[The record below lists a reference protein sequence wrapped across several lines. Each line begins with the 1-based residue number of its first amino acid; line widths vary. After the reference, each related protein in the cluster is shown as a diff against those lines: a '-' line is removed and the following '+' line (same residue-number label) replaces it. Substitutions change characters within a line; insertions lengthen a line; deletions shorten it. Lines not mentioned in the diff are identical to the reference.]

1 MPTMQDIADRVGVH
15 QATVSNVLNGKL
27 RATRSDAARRATEI
41 RRVAKEMGY
50 RPSVAARAT
59 RTGRTG
65 FVGMLR
71 SPVMGCSVLDLAFDR
86 GVEQSLHSRGLCLVR
101 DIVDDISE
109 GRSPSVLAPRIVREN
124 MVDGLLVN
132 YAFGT
137 PPVVR
142 DLLDRCNVPAVWIN
156 RKRESNCV
164 RPNDEGAAIEAT
176 GYLLSQ
182 GHRRI
187 TYVDGSVYG
196 VATDRD
202 VHYSIGDRRAGYEQ
216 VMRQAGLTPDFYEVP
231 VCEDTRQIMGR
242 LLAELTAMLRLGD
255 LPTAVLCGN
264 GSGRVMLLAAA
275 HAGLRVPEDL
285 SVMTFDNDAGAISSI
300 AVDHVLVPYFAM
312 GRAAV
317 EEVCALIARPDQ
329 PRRPVVLP
337 FEFLR
342 AGTVARPK
350 DLSSDAK
357 PFSPLSL
364 QEDSR

>member
-15 QATVSNVLNGKL
+15 RATVSNVLNGKL
-27 RATRSDAARRATEI
+27 RAERSDAARRATEI
-41 RRVAKEMGY
+41 RRVAVEMGY

-65 FVGMLR
+65 FIGMLR
-71 SPVMGCSVLDLAFDR
+71 SPSMGCSVLDLAFDR
-86 GVEQSLHSRGLCLVR
+86 GVEQSLHVHGLCLVR
-101 DIVDDISE
+101 DIIDDISE
-109 GRSPSVLAPRIVREN
+109 DQRGVLPPRIVREN
-124 MVDGLLVN
+124 MVDGLLIN
-132 YAFGT
+132 YAFGV
-137 PPVVR
+137 PPAVR
-142 DLLDRCNVPAVWIN
+142 VLLDRCRVPAVWIN

-164 RPNDEGAAIEAT
+164 RPNDEGAAVEAT
-176 GYLLSQ
+176 RYLLSQ

-187 TYVDGSVYG
+187 TYVDGSVFG
-196 VATDRD
+196 VSADRD
-202 VHYSIGDRRAGYEQ
+202 VHYSMGERRAGYEQ

-231 VCEDTRQIMGR
+231 ACEDEGLLMGR
-242 LLAELTAMLRLGD
+242 LLTELTAMLRRDD

-317 EEVCALIARPDQ
+317 EEVCALIAQPDQ

-342 AGTVARPK
+342 AGTVARP
-350 DLSSDAK
+350 SAS
-357 PFSPLSL
+357 
-364 QEDSR
+364 